1 MQHRDAYPIPECSL
15 EARPTLVTTTLY
27 DVFMALQTLVEPEE
41 DDVVVAIV
49 AEWLRSGRLRF
60 LEDVTIAA

>member
-1 MQHRDAYPIPECSL
+1 MGETYPTSELSP
-15 EARPTLVTTTLY
+15 AAAPTRVITTLY
-27 DVFMALQTLVEPEE
+27 DVLAALQTVVEPEE

-60 LEDVTIAA
+60 LEDVTIVA